1 MLVITDDITRQINRL
16 RRHQRR
22 HVPFAM
28 ARAMTLLAR
37 EGRDAV
43 RESLPQR
50 FNIRRPWVIQGVRF
64 VFATKQSLT
73 STVYS
78 RDRFMV
84 EQETG
89 GTKTENVRPI
99 PAGRL
104 ATLHRRR
111 PIPRSLSAERM
122 KDRSDVFERDGMLW
136 QTKPGGLEPLYVL
149 AGRLRM
155 KKRFGMREQITELAG
170 RRSEAVFARVLREA
184 TADDR

>member
-1 MLVITDDITRQINRL
+1 MLVITDNVTQAINRL

-43 RESLPQR
+43 RESLPER
-50 FNIRRPWVIQGVRF
+50 FNLRRRWAVHGIRFQ
-64 VFATKQSLT
+64 FATKQSLT

-84 EQETG
+84 EQEVG

-111 PIPRSLSAERM
+111 AIPRSLTAPRM
-122 KDRSDVFERDGMLW
+122 KRRDDVFERDGILW
-136 QTKPGGLEPLYVL
+136 QAKPDRIEPLYVL
-149 AGRLRM
+149 AQRLRM
-155 KKRFGMREQITELAG
+155 TPRLGMREQVEDLAG
-170 RRSEAVFARVLREA
+170 RRSEPVFARVLREA
-184 TADDR
+184 TAQDR